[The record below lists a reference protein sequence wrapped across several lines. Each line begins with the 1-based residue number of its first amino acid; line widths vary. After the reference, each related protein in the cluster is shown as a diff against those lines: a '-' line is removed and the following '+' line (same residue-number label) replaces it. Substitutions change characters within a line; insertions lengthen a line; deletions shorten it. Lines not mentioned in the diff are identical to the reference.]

1 MPFTQ
6 VDPAKLLKRG
16 YRSITLENFAILVHM
31 LTPMIGMATS
41 VPEPP
46 RGYNSEH
53 LKEFLIKKKFFLPSA
68 EICSELFS
76 LSEPEYV
83 ITYLWLGTSLR
94 EILEILR
101 EHLGGRN
108 ATFWLDILFN
118 NQMVRCRY
126 LTNP

>member
-31 LTPMIGMATS
+31 LTPMITLATS

-53 LKEFLIKKKFFLPSA
+53 LKQFLIKKNFFLPSVDF
-68 EICSELFS
+68 CSELFS